1 MAGRMPSAH
10 AVALSVKFP
19 RLLPEASYGMGGEF
33 RLAAVKYSIVIP
45 IYNEEESFPA
55 LVRRLREV
63 MDRLDGPAEV
73 VLVDDGSRDGSYE
86 LMAAVNRED
95 PRFKLLQLSRN
106 FGHQI
111 AITAG
116 MDAAAGQAVIV
127 MDADLQDPP
136 EVILQMAARWQ
147 EGFEVVYA
155 VREHREGETVFKRK
169 TATLFYGLQRRLAE
183 IDQPVEVGDFRLV
196 DRKALDAFLQMRERN
211 RYVRGMFSWVGFRQT
226 AVPYVRASRQAGES
240 KYPLRKMLRLALD
253 GFVGFSTAPLRFAL
267 TLGLVMAVASV
278 LYGITAIAVKL
289 AGVAYVPGYASLLV
303 TITFLSGVQL
313 MVIGMVGQYVG
324 RIYDEVRARPL
335 YLVRETRGFASEDRA
350 GAEERWPAREDSLTN
365 GQRVPPLPLS

>member
-1 MAGRMPSAH
+1 
-10 AVALSVKFP
+10 
-19 RLLPEASYGMGGEF
+19 MGGEIQ
-33 RLAAVKYSIVIP
+33 LEAVKYSIVIP

-55 LVRRLREV
+55 LVKRLREV
-63 MDRLDGPAEV
+63 MDQLDGPAEV
-73 VLVDDGSRDGSYE
+73 VLVDDGSRDRSYE

-95 PRFKLLQLSRN
+95 PRFKVLQLSRN

-116 MDAAAGQAVIV
+116 MDVAAGQAVIV

-147 EGFEVVYA
+147 EGYEVVYA
-155 VREHREGETVFKRK
+155 VREHREGETLFKRR
-169 TATLFYGLQRRLAE
+169 TATIFYGIQRRLAE

-226 AVPYVRASRQAGES
+226 AVPYTRASRAAGES
-240 KYPLRKMLRLALD
+240 KYPFRKMVGLALD

-267 TLGLVMAVASV
+267 SLGLVMAAVSVA
-278 LYGITAIAVKL
+278 YGIVLIALKL
-289 AGVAYVPGYASLLV
+289 AGLSFQPGYASLLV
-303 TITFLSGVQL
+303 AITFLSGVQL
-313 MVIGMVGQYVG
+313 TVIGMVGQYVA
-324 RIYDEVRARPL
+324 RIYDEARARPL
-335 YLVRETRGFASEDRA
+335 YLVREARGFTSGGHA
-350 GAEERWPAREDSLTN
+350 GGGADAEALWPAASPDSLIR
-365 GQRVPPLPLS
+365 GQRVPPLPPTT